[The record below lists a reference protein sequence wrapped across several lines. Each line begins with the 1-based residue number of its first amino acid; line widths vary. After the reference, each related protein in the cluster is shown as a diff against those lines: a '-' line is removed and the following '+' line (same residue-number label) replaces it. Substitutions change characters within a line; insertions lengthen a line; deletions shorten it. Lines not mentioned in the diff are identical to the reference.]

1 MYEEEKDPK
10 KKHDFK
16 EDPKG
21 EEPKKEEPAKE
32 EPAKEEPNSENVD
45 FKMPTK
51 IQDYLKSPSDYP
63 VFDKLFKSY
72 NCENSE
78 REQGYIFVIAD
89 ETIATVVNK
98 LLSSEGFY
106 EEFVSNLNNN
116 SDKILK
122 NYSKVSGDGKENSY
136 NFGRIPMQKKKKF
149 KFF

>member
-1 MYEEEKDPK
+1 MYEEEKDSK
-10 KKHDFK
+10 KKQDFK
-16 EDPKG
+16 EESK
-21 EEPKKEEPAKE
+21 EEPKEEE
-32 EPAKEEPNSENVD
+32 VNSENVD

-51 IQDYLKSPSDYP
+51 IQDYLKNPSDYP

-72 NCENSE
+72 NCENPE

-89 ETIATVVNK
+89 ETIVTVVNK
-98 LLSSEGFY
+98 LLSNESFY
-106 EEFVSNLNNN
+106 KEFVDNLNNN

-122 NYSKVSGDGKENSY
+122 SYSKVSGEGKENSY